1 MNKNNKKDN
10 NVGLFQYVT
19 YKLIKESNTDL
30 SFFDFIQKLEKLQK
44 THTIKSSVCNVR
56 NKRVT
61 SYSISLKQ
69 KRRFD
74 MELENYNR
82 SI

>member
-1 MNKNNKKDN
+1 MNNQNNNKKDN
-10 NVGLFQYVT
+10 NVGLFQYLI

-61 SYSISLKQ
+61 SYSIFLKQ
-69 KRRFD
+69 KKAV
-74 MELENYNR
+74 
-82 SI
+82 

>member
-1 MNKNNKKDN
+1 MNNQNNHTKE
-10 NVGLFQYVT
+10 VFQYLAYQT
-19 YKLIKESNTDL
+19 IKKSDADL

-61 SYSISLKQ
+61 SYSILLQ
-69 KRRFD
+69 KKAV
-74 MELENYNR
+74 
-82 SI
+82 